1 MNRTTIALALGTSL
15 AVCLAT
21 STAHGAAVATGSTTA
36 STTTT
41 SSPIQTLG
49 TTEMSASTFNSL
61 FQPYNTAMMSP
72 FAFSGGS
79 GNAGTIQSQV
89 FQGTGA
95 ASGLYAYVYQ
105 VSANQN
111 ATDSAGEPVHV
122 DSSSFKFG
130 ATPVGSDL
138 TGSGKTQF
146 GYNVVDS
153 KLGGLG
159 MSGNQAPAHLSWQ
172 AGQTTGFIRSNFVA
186 PATQT
191 PALAGGATSADY
203 VLLSTQAPMT
213 SNFNSVN
220 VGGGSATTTVPL
232 VYTPTA
238 GTIEPIPVP
247 EPATILA
254 WAGMAGAVAL
264 VHRVRKTRQ
273 AQAIA

>member
-15 AVCLAT
+15 ALSLAT
-21 STAHGAAVATGSTTA
+21 SKAHGAAVATGSPASPATTA
-36 STTTT
+36 
-41 SSPIQTLG
+41 SPIQTLG
-49 TTEMSASTFNSL
+49 STEMSASTFNSM

-72 FAFSGGS
+72 FAFSGGN

-89 FQGTGA
+89 FQGSGA

-111 ATDSAGEPVHV
+111 ATDSFGEPIHV
-122 DSSSFKFG
+122 DSTSFKFG

-138 TGSGKTQF
+138 TGSGKTQY
-146 GYNVVDS
+146 GYNVMDS
-153 KLGGLG
+153 QLGGLG
-159 MSGNQAPAHLSWQ
+159 MSGNQAPSHLSWQ
-172 AGQTTGFIRSNFVA
+172 AGQTTGFIRSGFSSA
-186 PATQT
+186 ATQT

-203 VLLSTQAPMT
+203 VLISTQAPVT

-232 VYTPTA
+232 VYTPSA
-238 GTIEPIPVP
+238 GLVEPIPVP

-264 VHRVRKTRQ
+264 VHRFRKAR
-273 AQAIA
+273 QAIA